1 MAKCF
6 RKNTRF
12 RILVRKTNRY
22 FYASLISPDG
32 KMIFSKS
39 TFSYRSDNDKSYNC
53 KSSSYIESLAKDFSD
68 YIREKNLISSV
79 FYVFVCLF
87 FLYLFLIDSVLFFF
101 LSFIFLFIVS
111 LCFYNYFFS
120 S

>member
-6 RKNTRF
+6 RKNTKF

-39 TFSYRSDNDKSYNC
+39 TFSCRSDNDKSYNC

-79 FYVFVCLF
+79 FYDRGGNIYCGIVKNFADCLRANDVK
-87 FLYLFLIDSVLFFF
+87 I
-101 LSFIFLFIVS
+101 
-111 LCFYNYFFS
+111 
-120 S
+120 